1 MRKKVAFDIGFW
13 VFLWL
18 LFSFSFM
25 RFQPIVQSFGTAALV
40 IFPFTIPIYI
50 HYYIFGYFIM
60 RKQYILYLLSTTFLV
75 VFFGYLIGEFQ
86 HYMDPDGEAET
97 YGAILLFMLLYT
109 GAHYFM
115 TGTQQRMKIKQEED
129 RRANIEMELREL
141 ESKQAIA
148 ELDLLKSQVNPHFLF
163 NSLNSIYSLIITDSA
178 TASDAVLKLSDLMRY
193 ILDSS
198 KKRKVLVKH
207 EIQFIENYVDLEK
220 IRLGSKAKVSYKFGG
235 DMGGKIISPMLLI
248 PFVENCFKHGI
259 GVHYSENKIDV
270 ALEMSDNTL
279 ILNTSNNIAPKRI
292 NPDRKKSGTGI
303 ENVRKRLNLLYPQKH
318 DLEIEI
324 KDNKYE
330 VILKLDI

>member
-1 MRKKVAFDIGFW
+1 
-13 VFLWL
+13 
-18 LFSFSFM
+18 
-25 RFQPIVQSFGTAALV
+25 
-40 IFPFTIPIYI
+40 
-50 HYYIFGYFIM
+50 
-60 RKQYILYLLSTTFLV
+60 
-75 VFFGYLIGEFQ
+75 
-86 HYMDPDGEAET
+86 MDPDGEAET